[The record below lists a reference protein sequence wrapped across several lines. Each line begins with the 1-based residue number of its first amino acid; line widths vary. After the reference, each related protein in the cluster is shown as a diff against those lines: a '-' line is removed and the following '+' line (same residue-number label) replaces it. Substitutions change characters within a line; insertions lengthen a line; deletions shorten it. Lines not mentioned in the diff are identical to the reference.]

1 MPTKGFAALLQKAID
16 VAENNGRRLDEMN
29 GNAEKVDKR
38 LDKIEW
44 AHREEQVRQ
53 EEREKYQ
60 QREAEKMEKRI
71 EAGRWQITTG
81 FLAAGTGAAIVS
93 AAAVMLL

>member
-16 VAENNGRRLDEMN
+16 VAESNGRRLDEMN

-38 LDKIEW
+38 LNKIEW

-60 QREAEKMEKRI
+60 QREMEKMEERTSTT
-71 EAGRWQITTG
+71 RWVVATG

-93 AAAVMLL
+93 AAAVLLL